1 MAENINSMASAA
13 HLTRS
18 VSTCGSRNSNDSHD
32 DSPPGLKM
40 ALKVERVG
48 PLLQRMRRCWRHKRG
63 QGQPEACPSA
73 REVEERTARAGSH
86 ESEPGGREGQAFV
99 AVINVEN
106 FGGIARRGRAKRAR
120 HALPQSLI

>member
-1 MAENINSMASAA
+1 MTAMMT
-13 HLTRS
+13 L
-18 VSTCGSRNSNDSHD
+18 